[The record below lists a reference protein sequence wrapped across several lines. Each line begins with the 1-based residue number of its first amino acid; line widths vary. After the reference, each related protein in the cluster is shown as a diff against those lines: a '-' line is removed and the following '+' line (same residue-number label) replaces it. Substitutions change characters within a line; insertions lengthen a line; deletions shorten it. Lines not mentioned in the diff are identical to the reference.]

1 MAVPELRW
9 AGEPGVKILL
19 LGKNGQVGWELQ
31 RSLAPLGEVVAL
43 DQHSQEWCG
52 DLENLDGLADT
63 VRGLAPRVIVNAAAY
78 TAVDRAE
85 LDGGKQAPRLNA
97 QAPAVLAREAKALGA
112 WLIHYSTDYVFDG
125 QGVAPRCEEALPAP
139 LITYGDTK
147 LAGDRAIQE
156 SGAAHLIFR
165 ASWVYGARGDNFIT
179 TMLRLARERE
189 RLTVIDDQ
197 VGAPTGAE
205 LLADVTAQALAQ
217 ALVRPELAGL
227 YHLAAAGET
236 SWYGY
241 ACRIM
246 DWARAWGEPLEVRE
260 VVPIPTSAYPLPA
273 RRPANSRLGTE
284 KLRRSFGLTLPPWE
298 VGVERALREMLGH

>member
-1 MAVPELRW
+1 M
-9 AGEPGVKILL
+9 KILL

-43 DQHSQEWCG
+43 DRHSRDWCG
-52 DLENLDGLADT
+52 DLENLEGLADT
-63 VRGLAPRVIVNAAAY
+63 VRGLAPGVIVNAAAY

-85 LDGGKQAPRLNA
+85 QEGEKLAQRINV
-97 QAPAVLAREAKALGA
+97 QAPAILAREAKALGA

-125 QGVAPRCEEALPAP
+125 QGVAPWQEEAQAHP
-139 LITYGDTK
+139 LSAYGASK
-147 LAGDRAIQE
+147 LAGDRAIQA

-165 ASWVYGARGDNFIT
+165 SSWVYGARGDNFIT

-205 LLADVTAQALAQ
+205 LLADVTAQALVQ

-241 ACRIM
+241 ACRII
-246 DWARAWGEPLEVRE
+246 DWARAWGESLEVRE

-273 RRPANSRLGTE
+273 QRPANSRLATD

-298 VGVERALREMLGH
+298 QGVERTLREILGR

>member
-1 MAVPELRW
+1 M
-9 AGEPGVKILL
+9 KILL

-31 RSLAPLGEVVAL
+31 RSLAPLGEVIAL
-43 DQHSQEWCG
+43 DQRSRDWCG
-52 DLENLDGLADT
+52 DLENLEGLADT
-63 VRGLAPRVIVNAAAY
+63 VRGLAPGVIVNAAAY

-85 LDGGKQAPRLNA
+85 QEGEKLAQRINV

-112 WLIHYSTDYVFDG
+112 WLIHYSSDYVFDG
-125 QGVAPRCEEALPAP
+125 QGVAPWQEEAQARP
-139 LITYGDTK
+139 LNAYGASK
-147 LAGDRAIQE
+147 LAGDRAIQA

-165 ASWVYGARGDNFIT
+165 SSWVYGARGDNFIT
-179 TMLRLARERE
+179 TMLRLAREQE

-205 LLADVTAQALAQ
+205 LLADVTALALAQ

-241 ACRIM
+241 ACRII

-273 RRPANSRLGTE
+273 QRPANSRLATD

-298 VGVERALREMLGH
+298 QGVERTLREILGH

>member
-43 DQHSQEWCG
+43 DQHSLEWCG

-85 LDGGKQAPRLNA
+85 LDGGELAQRLNA

-125 QGVAPRCEEALPAP
+125 QGGAPWREEALPAP
-139 LITYGDTK
+139 LNIYGVTK

-179 TMLRLARERE
+179 TM
-189 RLTVIDDQ
+189 DYSDQ
-197 VGAPTGAE
+197 
-205 LLADVTAQALAQ
+205 D
-217 ALVRPELAGL
+217 
-227 YHLAAAGET
+227 
-236 SWYGY
+236 S
-241 ACRIM
+241 
-246 DWARAWGEPLEVRE
+246 RA
-260 VVPIPTSAYPLPA
+260 
-273 RRPANSRLGTE
+273 
-284 KLRRSFGLTLPPWE
+284 
-298 VGVERALREMLGH
+298 

>member
-43 DQHSQEWCG
+43 DRHSRDWCG

-85 LDGGKQAPRLNA
+85 QEESLALRLNA

-125 QGVAPRCEEALPAP
+125 QGVAPWREEALPAP
-139 LITYGDTK
+139 LNTYGASK
-147 LAGDRAIQE
+147 LAGDQAIQE

-241 ACRIM
+241 ARRIM
-246 DWARAWGEPLEVRE
+246 DWARAWGEPLAVRE
-260 VVPIPTSAYPLPA
+260 VLPIPTSAYPLPA

>member
-63 VRGLAPRVIVNAAAY
+63 VRRLAPRVIVNAAAY

-85 LDGGKQAPRLNA
+85 LDGGELAQRLNA

-125 QGVAPRCEEALPAP
+125 QGGAPWREEALPAP
-139 LITYGDTK
+139 LNTYGASK

-241 ACRIM
+241 ACRII

-260 VVPIPTSAYPLPA
+260 VEPIPSSAYPLPA

>member
-1 MAVPELRW
+1 M
-9 AGEPGVKILL
+9 KILL

-43 DQHSQEWCG
+43 DRHSRDWCG
-52 DLENLDGLADT
+52 DLENLEGLADT
-63 VRGLAPRVIVNAAAY
+63 VRGLAPGVIVNAAAY

-85 LDGGKQAPRLNA
+85 QEGEKLAQRINV

-125 QGVAPRCEEALPAP
+125 QGVAPWQEEAQAHP
-139 LITYGDTK
+139 LSAYGASK

-165 ASWVYGARGDNFIT
+165 ASWVYGVRGSNFLT

-241 ACRIM
+241 ACRII

-273 RRPANSRLGTE
+273 QRPANSRLATD

-298 VGVERALREMLGH
+298 QGVERTLREILGR

>member
-1 MAVPELRW
+1 M
-9 AGEPGVKILL
+9 KILL

-43 DQHSQEWCG
+43 DRHSRDWCG
-52 DLENLDGLADT
+52 DLENLEGLADT
-63 VRGLAPRVIVNAAAY
+63 VRSLAPGVIVNAAAY

-85 LDGGKQAPRLNA
+85 QEGENLAQRINA

-125 QGVAPRCEEALPAP
+125 QGVAPWQEEAQAYP
-139 LITYGDTK
+139 LSAYGASK
-147 LAGDRAIQE
+147 LSGDRAIQA

-165 ASWVYGARGDNFIT
+165 ASWVYGARGNNFIT

-217 ALVRPELAGL
+217 ALVRPDLAGL

-241 ACRIM
+241 ACRIIE
-246 DWARAWGEPLEVRE
+246 WARAWGEPLEVRE

-273 RRPANSRLGTE
+273 QRPANSRLATD

-298 VGVERALREMLGH
+298 QGVERTLREILGH

>member
-1 MAVPELRW
+1 M
-9 AGEPGVKILL
+9 KILL

-43 DQHSQEWCG
+43 DRHSRDWCG
-52 DLENLDGLADT
+52 DLENLEGLADT
-63 VRGLAPRVIVNAAAY
+63 VRGLAPGVIVNAAAY

-85 LDGGKQAPRLNA
+85 QEGEKLAQRINV
-97 QAPAVLAREAKALGA
+97 QAPAILAREAKALGA

-125 QGVAPRCEEALPAP
+125 QGVAPWQEEAQAHP
-139 LITYGDTK
+139 LSAYGASK
-147 LAGDRAIQE
+147 LAGDRAIQA

-165 ASWVYGARGDNFIT
+165 SSWVYGARGDNFIT

-205 LLADVTAQALAQ
+205 LLADVTAQALVQ

-241 ACRIM
+241 ACRIIE
-246 DWARAWGEPLEVRE
+246 WARAWGEPLEVRE

-273 RRPANSRLGTE
+273 QRPANSRLATD

-298 VGVERALREMLGH
+298 QGVERTLREILGH